1 MEQFKEYLQIKGY
14 SSATTTTILKY
25 VDYFMRWCDGDN
37 IPDPAEA
44 THNDVVAYVQHCN
57 GRGVSKKTTA
67 GYILYLKKYYDYL
80 ISEGQI
86 TDNPC
91 SNVHIKGIKRKVLYD
106 ILPAESLERLYRLY
120 TTEVP
125 TVGNM
130 PPQQVNTLSRKRN
143 KVILGLIVYQA
154 VRSEELTRLQ
164 VSDVKLRT
172 GEVVIPGARRSNGR
186 TLKLDTAQVFDLMEY
201 INDTR
206 KRILAHRGATDP
218 VQELFLNIGGG
229 ENFSNTLSVL
239 KKQLY
244 QISRQVESLD
254 QLRASVIV
262 HWLKQHNLRKVQIM
276 AGHRYISSTESY
288 QASNLD
294 DLKSDISKYHPF

>member
-25 VDYFMRWCDGDN
+25 VNYFMRWCDGDN

-57 GRGVSKKTTA
+57 SRGVSKKTTA

-80 ISEGQI
+80 ISEGQLM
-86 TDNPC
+86 DNPC

-106 ILPAESLERLYRLY
+106 ILPLESLERLYRLY

-172 GEVVIPGARRSNGR
+172 GEVMIPGARRSNGR
-186 TLKLDTAQVFDLMEY
+186 TLKLDTAQIFDLMEY

-206 KRILAHRGATDP
+206 KRILAHWGATDP
-218 VQELFLNIGGG
+218 VQELFLTIGGG
-229 ENFSNTLSVL
+229 ENFSNTLSTL
-239 KKQLY
+239 KRQLH

-276 AGHRYISSTESY
+276 AGHRYISSTEAY

-294 DLKSDISKYHPF
+294 GLKSDISKYHPF